1 MKTKKTKFLRYKR
14 QADRPA
20 VFCFY
25 LFVIHPERQTPLHT
39 VFHGNDLQA
48 AFKDLR
54 RSFVRIREIYPF
66 SARIL
71 NGGFPDQ
78 SKHFA
83 PLVKRGNL
91 LFAPP
96 LLFRTNFKLVLQ
108 DRYYG
113 NF

>member
-1 MKTKKTKFLRYKR
+1 M
-14 QADRPA
+14 
-20 VFCFY
+20 
-25 LFVIHPERQTPLHT
+25 PLHT

-83 PLVKRGNL
+83 PLVKEEIFYLRR
-91 LFAPP
+91 LFFSVRISNWFCRIDTTA
-96 LLFRTNFKLVLQ
+96 TFKRV
-108 DRYYG
+108 
-113 NF
+113 